1 MKRREYLDNVD
12 LLRNAYEESESL
24 FAKLQA
30 FRASLDTDS
39 SVREPSV
46 EYDDEAP
53 F

>member
-24 FAKLQA
+24 AKLQA